1 MLINYFK
8 FKRNSEI
15 HPGEILINLSYI
27 CPNLAKVIFK
37 YFLNIRELASFF

>member
-8 FKRNSEI
+8 FKINREI
-15 HPGEILINLSYI
+15 QPGEILINLSYI

-37 YFLNIRELASFF
+37 YFLNIRELVSFF